1 MQKQNNNTMSQAIP
15 TPNMIVAKVV
25 NQGNIAEGA
34 ELLNVVKERIND
46 YAREVVLVAIILS
59 DNYMKEL
66 YENNK
71 GSFTMSGY
79 MACIDEL
86 HSWSVEYVTKFAH
99 VEEWEQFLLTDRTYG
114 ECLCWDDHVVA
125 FGQSKLNNL

>member
-1 MQKQNNNTMSQAIP
+1 MSQAIALP
-15 TPNMIVAKVV
+15 DSIVGRFSQMGLPLCADKAKT
-25 NQGNIAEGA
+25 QIES
-34 ELLNVVKERIND
+34 
-46 YAREVVLVAIILS
+46 YAREVALVAIILS

-66 YENNK
+66 YENRK

-86 HSWSVEYVTKFAH
+86 HSWAVEYVTKFAH

-114 ECLCWDDHVVA
+114 ECLCWDDHIIQ
-125 FGQSKLNNL
+125 FGKTKLELY